1 MISKSRNDTPQETTV
16 VPPRAIQTSQ
26 EVNLYLEVLPYV
38 APDTATATKEALELL
53 SSSNLGV
60 DSKIGSG
67 DWWGLSRRRLD
78 LLEESG
84 DWNQVW
90 KECEELLRG
99 VETKAKE
106 KANGE
111 VKNEETA
118 VAKTDGIAPAVE
130 GEETKG
136 RGDDWRVWEGFVK
149 SAGELYNQENKS
161 QGTKALEVILSH
173 RIAAT
178 AGTVRNADL
187 ALVKFASLFHD
198 HHEGPEGTPTL
209 LEACKEYF
217 TRTGTKSCCF
227 EDLQNYLEM
236 LETSE
241 KAEFLVFVEN
251 HVADMDKDDEVLED
265 LLKSLN
271 YHVLTQG
278 FYQKSKIAKVAAQ
291 INHHKFIYLLNISP
305 LSTTSPTTEGAE
317 GAEDIVPKLNDF
329 ITATLRIYSSALS
342 LGSALLV
349 TDNQYGDD
357 AALLSVMGLVR
368 LHLLHVSTTGSA
380 TTIEAQAPLYQSIT
394 ILSTV
399 VSKSKHNY
407 QAMLLLV
414 RLYLL
419 IGAVG
424 LAVDVYPG
432 LNIKQ
437 IQNDTLSH
445 FLLTRI
451 STLLPAERKVEQ
463 ILNEA
468 GRIYESSSSQTPNM
482 LVLAFERSGYA
493 QMMGFLEFSER
504 VAGSVCRSMW
514 EIERRRVERLRTS
527 TSIAGKVEDSET
539 LENAIKDDAVIWDNR
554 DFGVVVSCETE
565 HPPRLPAK
573 EGEEK
578 GEEGVKQRFEE
589 LFRTSLPPGENWV
602 KAFGVVEKAVVFCK
616 AAIAAGSEVT
626 AAVLEPENCVGVLE
640 KVKADKEADVE
651 FTDEERDY
659 VEAAT
664 HFVAAVQAAVA
675 KDGDKAKSAMEKATE
690 WFTTHTPSSDNN
702 NNNTDWHTLHALHL
716 NLDVALLVTGYLA
729 PCLTSTTFKPLQKA
743 LKPTLTEL
751 IAVANKFKG
760 VVVEIA
766 KKTAKSI
773 DEEEGS
779 DREQELVDK
788 VLEMEKG
795 DVGRLLRDL
804 DIFGGVERVVEGV
817 RKVRA
822 SLANAI
828 AGSLEK

>member
-1 MISKSRNDTPQETTV
+1 MK
-16 VPPRAIQTSQ
+16 
-26 EVNLYLEVLPYV
+26 
-38 APDTATATKEALELL
+38 
-53 SSSNLGV
+53 
-60 DSKIGSG
+60 
-67 DWWGLSRRRLD
+67 
-78 LLEESG
+78 
-84 DWNQVW
+84 
-90 KECEELLRG
+90 
-99 VETKAKE
+99 
-106 KANGE
+106 
-111 VKNEETA
+111 
-118 VAKTDGIAPAVE
+118 
-130 GEETKG
+130 
-136 RGDDWRVWEGFVK
+136 
-149 SAGELYNQENKS
+149 
-161 QGTKALEVILSH
+161 
-173 RIAAT
+173 
-178 AGTVRNADL
+178 
-187 ALVKFASLFHD
+187 
-198 HHEGPEGTPTL
+198 
-209 LEACKEYF
+209 
-217 TRTGTKSCCF
+217 
-227 EDLQNYLEM
+227 
-236 LETSE
+236 
-241 KAEFLVFVEN
+241 
-251 HVADMDKDDEVLED
+251 
-265 LLKSLN
+265 
-271 YHVLTQG
+271 
-278 FYQKSKIAKVAAQ
+278 
-291 INHHKFIYLLNISP
+291 ISP
-305 LSTTSPTTEGAE
+305 LSTTSLTTEGAE
-317 GAEDIVPKLNDF
+317 GAEDNIPKLNDF

-380 TTIEAQAPLYQSIT
+380 TTIVAQAPLYQSIA
-394 ILSTV
+394 ILSAV

-451 STLLPAERKVEQ
+451 STLLPSERKVEK

-514 EIERRRVERLRTS
+514 EIERRRVERLRG
-527 TSIAGKVEDSET
+527 SIYNVGKVEDSET

-573 EGEEK
+573 EGEEQ
-578 GEEGVKQRFEE
+578 GAEGVKRRFEE

-602 KAFGVVEKAVVFCK
+602 KAFGVVEKVVVFCK

-626 AAVLEPENCVGVLE
+626 AAVLEPENCMAVLE

-651 FTDEERDY
+651 FTDEEKEY
-659 VEAAT
+659 VEAAA
-664 HFVAAVQAAVA
+664 HIVATVQAAVA
-675 KDGDKAKSAMEKATE
+675 KDGDKAKNAMEKAKE
-690 WFTTHTPSSDNN
+690 WFTAHTPSDSSTSNP
-702 NNNTDWHTLHALHL
+702 DWHTLHALHL
-716 NLDVALLVTGYLA
+716 KLDVALLVTGYLV
-729 PCLTSTTFKPLQKA
+729 PCLSSTTFKPLQKS
-743 LKPTLTEL
+743 LRPILTEL
-751 IAVANKFKG
+751 TTAASKFRSA
-760 VVVEIA
+760 VVEEA

-779 DREQELVDK
+779 DREQELVDR
-788 VLEMEKG
+788 VLEIENG

-817 RKVRA
+817 RKVRG
-822 SLANAI
+822 SLADAI
-828 AGSLEK
+828 AGDLGK

>member
-1 MISKSRNDTPQETTV
+1 M

-53 SSSNLGV
+53 SSPNLGV

-67 DWWGLSRRRLD
+67 DWWGLTRRRLD

-99 VETKAKE
+99 IEAKAKE
-106 KANGE
+106 KVNGE
-111 VKNEETA
+111 VGTDETA
-118 VAKTDGIAPAVE
+118 VAKTDSTTPAAG

-161 QGTKALEVILSH
+161 HGTKALEVILSH
-173 RIAAT
+173 RITAT
-178 AGTVRNADL
+178 AGSVRNADL

-241 KAEFLVFVEN
+241 KAEFLAFVEN
-251 HVADMDKDDEVLED
+251 QVTDMDMDDEVLED

-305 LSTTSPTTEGAE
+305 LSTTDLTTEGAE
-317 GAEDIVPKLNDF
+317 GTEDIIPKLNDF

-342 LGSALLV
+342 LGSALLA

-368 LHLLHVSTTGSA
+368 LHLLHVTTTGSA
-380 TTIEAQAPLYQSIT
+380 ATIEAQAPLYQSIV
-394 ILSTV
+394 ILTTV
-399 VSKSKHNY
+399 VGKSKHNY

-414 RLYLL
+414 RLHLL
-419 IGAVG
+419 IGSVG

-451 STLLPAERKVEQ
+451 STLLPAERRVEQ

-514 EIERRRVERLRTS
+514 EIERRRVERLRSSSSS
-527 TSIAGKVEDSET
+527 TGKVDDSET
-539 LENAIKDDAVIWDNR
+539 LENAIKDNAVIWDNR

-573 EGEEK
+573 EGEEQ
-578 GEEGVKQRFEE
+578 GEEGVKRRFEE
-589 LFRTSLPPGENWV
+589 LFRASLPPGENWV
-602 KAFGVVEKAVVFCK
+602 KAFGVVEKVVVFCK
-616 AAIAAGSEVT
+616 TAIAAGSEAT
-626 AAVLEPENCVGVLE
+626 AAVLEPENCTGVLE
-640 KVKADKEADVE
+640 KVKAEKDSELE
-651 FTDEERDY
+651 FTDEEREY
-659 VEAAT
+659 VEVAT
-664 HFVAAVQAAVA
+664 HIVAAVQAAVA
-675 KDGDKAKSAMEKATE
+675 KDGDKTKSAIEKARE
-690 WFTTHTPSSDNN
+690 WFTEHTPAPNSSSSNP
-702 NNNTDWHTLHALHL
+702 DWHTLHALHL
-716 NLDVALLVTGYLA
+716 NLDASLLVTAYLA
-729 PCLTSTTFKPLQKA
+729 PCLASATFKPLQKA

-751 IAVANKFKG
+751 TTAANKFKSA
-760 VVVEIA
+760 VVEAA

-773 DEEEGS
+773 EDEEGS

-804 DIFGGVERVVEGV
+804 DIFGGVETVVEGV
-817 RKVRA
+817 RTIRG
-822 SLANAI
+822 SLASAI
-828 AGSLEK
+828 AGV